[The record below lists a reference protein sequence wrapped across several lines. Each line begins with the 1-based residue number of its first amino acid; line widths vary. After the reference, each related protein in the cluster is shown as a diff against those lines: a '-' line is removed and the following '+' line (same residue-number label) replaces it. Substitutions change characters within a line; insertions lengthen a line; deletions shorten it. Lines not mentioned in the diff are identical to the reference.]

1 MKKTKIRVKK
11 LPSLPTYKEMWDKRV
26 AWMKEFNTI
35 PTRDDILSWD
45 VSKYSDSLT
54 PHTTEYLLKDRTKPE
69 LVYNDVTESL
79 KLLEV
84 ERFDEGGLSVVS
96 AMEPADGEEYL
107 NDRLNTLGNIN
118 KYVTDM
124 MENIESQL
132 VEHLNSYD
140 EGE

>member
-1 MKKTKIRVKK
+1 MQEKKKP
-11 LPSLPTYKEMWDKRV
+11 PSLPTYKEMWDKKV
-26 AWMKEFNTI
+26 AWIEEFNTI
-35 PTRDDILSWD
+35 PTRDEILSWD
-45 VSKYSDSLT
+45 MSKYSDSLT

-84 ERFDEGGLSVVS
+84 ERLDEGGPSVVS

-107 NDRLNTLGNIN
+107 NKRLDVLGDIN

-132 VEHLNSYD
+132 VEHLNSYN
-140 EGE
+140 

>member
-1 MKKTKIRVKK
+1 MQEKKK
-11 LPSLPTYKEMWDKRV
+11 PSLPTYKELWDRRV
-26 AWMKEFNTI
+26 AWMAEFNEK
-35 PTRDDILSWD
+35 PTRDEILSWD
-45 VSKYSDSLT
+45 VSKYKDTLT
-54 PHTTEYLLKDRTKPE
+54 PHTTEYLLKDRNNYD

-84 ERFDEGGLSVVS
+84 ERLDEGGLSVVS
-96 AMEPADGEEYL
+96 AMEPADGEKYL
-107 NDRLNTLGNIN
+107 NDRLDTLSKIN
-118 KYVTDM
+118 KYLTDM

>member
-26 AWMKEFNTI
+26 AWMNEFNTV
-35 PTRDDILSWD
+35 PTRDQILSWD

-84 ERFDEGGLSVVS
+84 ERLDEGGLSVVS
-96 AMEPADGEEYL
+96 AMEPADGEKYL
-107 NDRLNTLGNIN
+107 NNRLDTLSKIN
-118 KYVTDM
+118 KYLTDM

>member
-1 MKKTKIRVKK
+1 MQEKKKK
-11 LPSLPTYKEMWDKRV
+11 PPSLPTYKEMWDKKV
-26 AWMKEFNTI
+26 AWIEEFNTI
-35 PTRDDILSWD
+35 PTRDEILSWD
-45 VSKYSDSLT
+45 MSKYSDSLT

-79 KLLEV
+79 DLLDV
-84 ERFDEGGLSVVS
+84 ERLDESGLSVVS

-107 NDRLNTLGNIN
+107 NKRLDVLGDIN

-132 VEHLNSYD
+132 VEHLNSYN

>member
-1 MKKTKIRVKK
+1 MQEKKK
-11 LPSLPTYKEMWDKRV
+11 PSLPTYKELWDRRV
-26 AWMKEFNTI
+26 AWMAEFNEK
-35 PTRDDILSWD
+35 PTRDEILSWD
-45 VSKYSDSLT
+45 VSKYKDTLT
-54 PHTTEYLLKDRTKPE
+54 PHTTEYLLKDRNNYE

-132 VEHLNSYD
+132 VEHLNSYN

>member
-26 AWMKEFNTI
+26 AWMNEFNTV
-35 PTRDDILSWD
+35 PTRDQILSWD

-84 ERFDEGGLSVVS
+84 ERLDEGGLSVVS
-96 AMEPADGEEYL
+96 AMEPADGEKYL
-107 NDRLNTLGNIN
+107 NDRLDTLGKIN
-118 KYVTDM
+118 KYLTDM

>member
-26 AWMKEFNTI
+26 AWMKEFDTI
-35 PTRDDILSWD
+35 PTSDDILSWD
-45 VSKYSDSLT
+45 VSKYRDSLT
-54 PHTTEYLLKDRTKPE
+54 PHTTEYLLKDRTKAE

-84 ERFDEGGLSVVS
+84 ERLDEGGLSVVS
-96 AMEPADGEEYL
+96 AMEPADGEKYL
-107 NDRLNTLGNIN
+107 NNRLDTLSKIN
-118 KYVTDM
+118 KYLTDM

>member
-1 MKKTKIRVKK
+1 MQEKKKA
-11 LPSLPTYKEMWDKRV
+11 PSLPTYKEM
-26 AWMKEFNTI
+26 
-35 PTRDDILSWD
+35 
-45 VSKYSDSLT
+45 YGSLT
-54 PHTTEYLLKDRTKPE
+54 PHTTEYLLKDRINFE

-84 ERFDEGGLSVVS
+84 ERFEENGSSVVS
-96 AMEPADGEEYL
+96 AMEPVDGEEYL
-107 NDRLNTLGNIN
+107 NKRLDVLGDIN

-124 MENIESQL
+124 MENIELQL

>member
-1 MKKTKIRVKK
+1 MQEKKK
-11 LPSLPTYKEMWDKRV
+11 PSLPTYKELWDRRV
-26 AWMKEFNTI
+26 AWMAEFNEK
-35 PTRDDILSWD
+35 PTRDEILSWD
-45 VSKYSDSLT
+45 VSKYKDALA
-54 PHTTEYLLKDRTKPE
+54 PHTTEYLLKDRNNYE

-118 KYVTDM
+118 KYVTFRVIFKSKSKT
-124 MENIESQL
+124 NKQKQKGFC
-132 VEHLNSYD
+132 Y
-140 EGE
+140 

>member
-26 AWMKEFNTI
+26 AWMKEFDTI

-54 PHTTEYLLKDRTKPE
+54 PHTTEYLLKDRTKAE
-69 LVYNDVTESL
+69 LGYNDVTESL

-84 ERFDEGGLSVVS
+84 ERLDEGGLSVVS
-96 AMEPADGEEYL
+96 AMEPADGEKYL
-107 NDRLNTLGNIN
+107 NNRLDTLSKIN
-118 KYVTDM
+118 KYLTDM